1 MAEDLDG
8 WRAPITT
15 LTGGD
20 TLEAML
26 AFAARQGGAAG
37 VPRRRGWTVT
47 VGWFR
52 APREYRAKVYRADLS
67 RTTEGEHPTDPAEA
81 LARALLD
88 ATTGSAHASAHAS
101 ERGDPT

>member
-1 MAEDLDG
+1 MAEDPND
-8 WRAPITT
+8 WRAQITARA
-15 LTGGD
+15 GDD

-26 AFAARQGGAAG
+26 AFAARQGSASD

-52 APREYRAKVYRADLS
+52 APRAYRAKVYRADVG

-81 LARALLD
+81 LARALLT
-88 ATTGSAHASAHAS
+88 AATGSP
-101 ERGDPT
+101 R